1 MREIKDKRI
10 QIRLTQEEYLTIQ
23 ENLIDKGFNVSQL
36 TRDFLMELATG
47 EPKYNEDKIKQI
59 LNEEEVINYLCN
71 IVKRRLN

>member
-10 QIRLTQEEYLTIQ
+10 QIRLTEQEFLTIQ
-23 ENLIDKGFNVSQL
+23 ENLIDKGFNISQL

-47 EPKYNEDKIKQI
+47 QPKYSEDKIKKI
-59 LNEEEVINYLCN
+59 LNEDEVIDYLCN